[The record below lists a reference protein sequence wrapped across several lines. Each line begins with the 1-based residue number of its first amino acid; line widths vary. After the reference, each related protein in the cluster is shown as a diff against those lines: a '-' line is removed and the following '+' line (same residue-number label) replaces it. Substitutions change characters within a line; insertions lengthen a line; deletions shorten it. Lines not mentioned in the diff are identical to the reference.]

1 MTQYTKEVDEQRQR
15 LRFEEADDNLVYY
28 YWEAG
33 GFRRYKY
40 ESGKIIET
48 VDDQVTLVTYEKEV

>member
-1 MTQYTKEVDEQRQR
+1 MTQYKKEVDEQRQR

-33 GFRRYKY
+33 GVRRYKY
-40 ESGKIIET
+40 EPGKIIET